1 MRSQEDNTFLDFRGQ
16 QPKKSELVTEV
27 ESRRDILNKDNRKAP
42 NQKEVAAAVIEELL
56 AQEGGI

>member
-1 MRSQEDNTFLDFRGQ
+1 MRSQEDNQQVDFRGQ

-27 ESRRDILNKDNRKAP
+27 ESRRDILNKDNRRAP

>member
-1 MRSQEDNTFLDFRGQ
+1 MRSQEDNQQVDFRGQ